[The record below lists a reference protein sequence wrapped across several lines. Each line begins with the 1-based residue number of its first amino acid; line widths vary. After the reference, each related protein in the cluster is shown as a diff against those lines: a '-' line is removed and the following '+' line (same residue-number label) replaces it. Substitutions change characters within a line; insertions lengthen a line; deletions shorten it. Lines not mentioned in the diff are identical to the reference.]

1 MEMNLGEKLKSLR
14 KEKNVSQ
21 EKLAQYLNISFQAVS
36 KWETAATFPDIS
48 LLPDIARF
56 FGITIDELLQAEKLD
71 EKVLCREY
79 EAKANEM
86 FRNGKR
92 EELIFLWQ
100 EAYHKMPNNI
110 GVKEMLMSSYFDADK
125 VKYQKEIIELGT
137 EIYNSDA
144 GSYYKGQAVHQIAR
158 TYAACGE
165 PETAERWAVKAGMII
180 NCQETIMMQIL
191 QDGKDLEEQFSYAN
205 YWIFNRLCYM
215 ALNFCDKNDLPG
227 GTAYVQEVE
236 KAVTKLYEI
245 VYPGDDMGFEDLRLM
260 CIMHSLIAEDEISLG
275 GDEET
280 VKYELNRALECAQK
294 SVSVEAHDLPHPLVR
309 NWHVEAAPSDRKQV
323 VRFLQNKLSQA
334 CFDSCRKAEWF
345 AALQGQ
351 ADVLEGV

>member
-1 MEMNLGEKLKSLR
+1 
-14 KEKNVSQ
+14 
-21 EKLAQYLNISFQAVS
+21 
-36 KWETAATFPDIS
+36 
-48 LLPDIARF
+48 
-56 FGITIDELLQAEKLD
+56 
-71 EKVLCREY
+71 
-79 EAKANEM
+79 
-86 FRNGKR
+86 
-92 EELIFLWQ
+92 
-100 EAYHKMPNNI
+100 
-110 GVKEMLMSSYFDADK
+110 
-125 VKYQKEIIELGT
+125 
-137 EIYNSDA
+137 
-144 GSYYKGQAVHQIAR
+144 
-158 TYAACGE
+158 
-165 PETAERWAVKAGMII
+165 
-180 NCQETIMMQIL
+180 MMQIL

-280 VKYELNRALECAQK
+280 VKYELNRALEYAQK